1 MKTNFAAA
9 LLAAGV
15 LAGGLALPAS
25 AQTVEA
31 GTYDVRGT
39 NLDGSKYQGTAR
51 IKLSS
56 ETTCTIEWK
65 TGDTSSSG
73 ICMLYDNAFAASYI
87 LGKDVGL
94 VIYEV
99 KGDGVLDGV
108 WTISG
113 EDGSG
118 TETLRLRR

>member
-1 MKTNFAAA
+1 MKIWMACG
-9 LLAAGV
+9 LLVA
-15 LAGGLALPAS
+15 GLALPAQ
-25 AQTVEA
+25 AQTVKA
-31 GTYDVRGT
+31 GTYDVAGT
-39 NLDGSKYQGTAR
+39 NLDGSKYEGTAR
-51 IKLSS
+51 IKLTS
-56 ETTCTIEWK
+56 ETTCSIEWK

-87 LGKDVGL
+87 LGQSIGL

-99 KGDGVLDGV
+99 KGDDLLEGI

-118 TETLRLRR
+118 TEMLRLRK